1 MEDKAENLSNVGDTI
16 YFDYPR
22 EMKIKDTVLL
32 KIENNN
38 SFVDG
43 VVTSCAKTEN
53 GYRIGFRCRPL
64 PDLKSP
70 GEASSKPK
78 SNEGTPDT
86 SVDLPAKP

>member
-1 MEDKAENLSNVGDTI
+1 MNEKAENLSNIGDTI

-53 GYRIGFRCRPL
+53 GYRIGFKFRALPRPDPTSAKSENSGDI
-64 PDLKSP
+64 PD
-70 GEASSKPK
+70 
-78 SNEGTPDT
+78 
-86 SVDLPAKP
+86 AKPVAPRDQP